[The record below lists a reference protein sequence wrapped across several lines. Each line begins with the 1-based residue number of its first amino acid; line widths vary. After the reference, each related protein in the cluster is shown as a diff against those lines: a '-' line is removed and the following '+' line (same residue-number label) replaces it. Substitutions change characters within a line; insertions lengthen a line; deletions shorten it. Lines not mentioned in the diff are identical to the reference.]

1 MCTFMYMSTQSQ
13 RVHALHIWSYVSIKV
28 SLSLQFLTSYKRK
41 EIVFYLYSFFFYFI
55 HIYPSAPLSSE

>member
-41 EIVFYLYSFFFYFI
+41 EIVFYLYFFLFYS
-55 HIYPSAPLSSE
+55 HLSLSTSLL

>member
-41 EIVFYLYSFFFYFI
+41 EIVFYLYSFF
-55 HIYPSAPLSSE
+55 

>member
-41 EIVFYLYSFFFYFI
+41 EIVFYLYSFFFLFYS
-55 HIYPSAPLSSE
+55 HLSFSTSLL

>member
-13 RVHALHIWSYVSIKV
+13 RVYALHIWSYVSIKV

-41 EIVFYLYSFFFYFI
+41 EFVFYLYSFLFYS
-55 HIYPSAPLSSE
+55 HLSLSTSLL

>member
-13 RVHALHIWSYVSIKV
+13 RVRALHIWSYVSIKV

-41 EIVFYLYSFFFYFI
+41 QMVFYLYSFLFDS
-55 HIYPSAPLSSE
+55 HLSLST

>member
-41 EIVFYLYSFFFYFI
+41 EIVFYLYFFYFI
-55 HIYPSAPLSSE
+55 RIYPSAPLSSE